1 MLLAIMATGM
11 MASTLLA
18 RQHAME
24 KRIGVDPDEC
34 CVPGI
39 KAATHAP
46 APSGRLGQPAP

>member
-24 KRIGVDPDEC
+24 KRIGAIPMDVAYQ
-34 CVPGI
+34 V
-39 KAATHAP
+39 
-46 APSGRLGQPAP
+46 